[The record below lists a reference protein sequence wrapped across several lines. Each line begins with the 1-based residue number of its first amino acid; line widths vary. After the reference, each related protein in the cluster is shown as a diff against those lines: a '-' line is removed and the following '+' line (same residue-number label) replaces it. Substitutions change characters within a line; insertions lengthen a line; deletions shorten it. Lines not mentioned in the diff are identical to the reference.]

1 MSRGKITHVIDSLGP
16 GGAERLLVAYA
27 PRIARLGFDVN
38 VVVLHEKQGNFMIP
52 QLVEAGIPVTW
63 LPVEK
68 LRRLDQVAGFL
79 RAMRQSRPDLIH
91 AHLEFASI
99 LGSVCGRLTGTPVVA
114 TLHTL
119 DAPALGNRRDTRRW
133 LMYQ

>member
-1 MSRGKITHVIDSLGP
+1 MNRGKITHVIDSLGP

-27 PRIARLGFDVN
+27 PRIARLGFDVD

-52 QLVEAGIPVTW
+52 PLVEAGIPVTW
-63 LPVEK
+63 LPVDK
-68 LRRLDQVAGFL
+68 LRRLDQIANFL
-79 RAMRQSRPDLIH
+79 RAMRRSGPDLIH

-99 LGSVCGRLTGTPVVA
+99 LGSVSGKLNGTPVVA

-119 DAPALGNRRDTRRW
+119 DAPAMGNRRDMRSQS
-133 LMYQ
+133 M